1 MARLVKE
8 KNIIKIYLDS
18 NSNGSAYSFNLNTA
32 EMLGLSGN
40 QLKNT
45 PKKSELY
52 NFLHNEYRNGR
63 ATNVSYVL
71 LEVFSNLHTTEY
83 AHYLPYLSV
92 ADRMD
97 SLNIPCLAL
106 HIGYYEEL
114 GADLKSLVA
123 YSETEG
129 FAWND
134 FSISGYRAWKKY
146 REMLKKYGKS
156 AETLTG
162 EMLQTIL
169 NYHNEQ
175 DLTAELLDF
184 YAYYLVR
191 GKYWE
196 YHSHNL
202 RTIWDYRRWCAFIGK
217 TPQKVNNFMREYVE
231 TKVEYERN
239 KAEYDRR
246 AFTAVY
252 DKVRDILEFEHGN
265 LQVVIP
271 TEPNDL
277 IVEGQRQ
284 HNCVG
289 GYVDSVTRGDTYV
302 VFVRHKNALATNYI
316 TCEIRKDGRIAQFYT
331 AYNNYVR
338 EDEDKEFCKLYQ
350 EHIKTILEEKSKEA
364 EE

>member
-1 MARLVKE
+1 MARMTKE
-8 KNIIKIYLDS
+8 KNIIKFYLDS

-32 EMLGLSGN
+32 EMLGLSGG

-52 NFLHNEYRNGR
+52 ELLRSEHRNGR
-63 ATNVSYVL
+63 GTNVSYVL
-71 LEVFSNLHTTEY
+71 LTVFDHPHTADY
-83 AHYLPYLSV
+83 KVYIDSLSV
-92 ADRMD
+92 ADRLD

-106 HIGYYEEL
+106 YYNYYEEI
-114 GADLKSLVA
+114 GKDIKSLIA
-123 YSETEG
+123 YSETED
-129 FAWND
+129 FAWGN
-134 FSISGYRAWKKY
+134 FSFNGYRTWVKY
-146 REMLKKYGKS
+146 REMLKKFGKS

-162 EMLQTIL
+162 EMVNSIL
-169 NYHNEQ
+169 NYHHER

-202 RTIWDYRRWCAFIGK
+202 NNLCAYRRYCEYIGK
-217 TPQKVNNFMREYVE
+217 TPQKVNNFMREFVE
-231 TKVEYERN
+231 TKTEYERN
-239 KAEYDRR
+239 KAEYDKK
-246 AFTAVY
+246 AFATVY
-252 DKVRDILEFEHGN
+252 DKVRDMLEFEHGN

-277 IVEGQRQ
+277 ILEGNRQ

-289 GYVDSVTRGDTYV
+289 GYVDTVTRGGTYV
-302 VFVRHKNALATNYI
+302 VFVRHKDKLDTNYI
-316 TCEIRKDGRIAQFYT
+316 TCEVRKDGRIAQFYT

-338 EDEDKEFCKLYQ
+338 ADEDKEFCRLYQ
-350 EHIKTILEEKSKEA
+350 EHIKTVLEEKNKQT